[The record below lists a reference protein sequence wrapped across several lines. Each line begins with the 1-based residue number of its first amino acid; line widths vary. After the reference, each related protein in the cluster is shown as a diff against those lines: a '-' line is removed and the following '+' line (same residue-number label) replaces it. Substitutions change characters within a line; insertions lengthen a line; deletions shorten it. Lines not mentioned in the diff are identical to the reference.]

1 MKQRNQLASRV
12 LGVFFITAGLIHF
25 VATDEYVAMMPVYL
39 PWHEELVY
47 LSGLLELA
55 GGIGVMTPAF
65 RRASGIGLIV
75 LLVAV
80 FPANVHVAMHGL
92 PVGQT
97 QLPVWGLWL
106 RLPLQ
111 IVFLYWVAKTT
122 LFDESLELYS
132 SHEPQ

>member
-1 MKQRNQLASRV
+1 MDPRNNMASNV
-12 LGVFFITAGLIHF
+12 LGVFFIAAGMTHF
-25 VATDEYVAMMPVYL
+25 AATDGYIAMMPVYL

-47 LSGLLELA
+47 LSGFLELS
-55 GGIGVMTPAF
+55 GGIGVMIPAF
-65 RRASGIGLIV
+65 RRAAGIGLIV

-97 QLPVWGLWL
+97 QLPLWGLWL

-111 IVFLYWVAKTT
+111 MVFLYWVAKTT
-122 LFDESLELYS
+122 LFDESLDLYS
-132 SHEPQ
+132 PH

>member
-1 MKQRNQLASRV
+1 MKQRNQMGSSI
-12 LGVFFITAGLIHF
+12 LGVFFITAGIMHF
-25 VATDEYVAMMPVYL
+25 VAGDEYIAMMPVSF
-39 PWHEELVY
+39 PWDGALVY

-55 GGIGVMTPAF
+55 GGIGVMIPTF

-97 QLPVWGLWL
+97 QLPFWALWL

-111 IVFLYWVAKTT
+111 IVFLYIQMFA
-122 LFDESLELYS
+122 LFL
-132 SHEPQ
+132 